1 MSRPHGLPLTRRIR
15 RGKGVRH
22 VKRTIGHI
30 ALKSRTFW
38 MQDLATGWPMIRANL
53 PTFFVIP
60 VLMIG
65 VVRVVVNRSY
75 TGVLVASVARPSGP

>member
-1 MSRPHGLPLTRRIR
+1 MSSVLSA
-15 RGKGVRH
+15 
-22 VKRTIGHI
+22 HI

-53 PTFFVIP
+53 PAFFVIL

-65 VVRVVVNRSY
+65 VVWVVVNWSY
-75 TGVLVASVARPSGP
+75 TDVLVASVARPLRSLGPWGTNHFPDGVSRVH